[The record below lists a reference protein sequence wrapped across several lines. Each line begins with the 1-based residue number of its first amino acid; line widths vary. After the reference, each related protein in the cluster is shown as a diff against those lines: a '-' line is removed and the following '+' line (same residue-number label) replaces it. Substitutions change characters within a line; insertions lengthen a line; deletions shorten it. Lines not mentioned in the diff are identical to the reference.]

1 MGMCVHYTGMQAG
14 KVLAIRINLVHF
26 PGNNKPSPGSRLE
39 EQPMGTEGIFRP

>member
-1 MGMCVHYTGMQAG
+1 MGMYVHYTGMQAG

-39 EQPMGTEGIFRP
+39 EQPLDTEGIFRP